1 MLLQIESEMMDV
13 QRYIQGEL
21 AKCTTD
27 YNGVAMA
34 LPIPDDDQAEANPL
48 TSAGDENQSTDQLTR
63 LLRNAKLDLRDR
75 LKRPSSQE
83 RSPFAQLNN

>member
-1 MLLQIESEMMDV
+1 MMDV

-27 YNGVAMA
+27 FNGAAMA
-34 LPIPDDDQAEANPL
+34 LPTPL
-48 TSAGDENQSTDQLTR
+48 EQPATDPVGGDIVGGGDENQSTDQLTR